1 MRKTELGMLRV
12 GDVFYYDDECY
23 EAGHS
28 DGRGYAYC
36 SNVKTRAL
44 RCLHLTT
51 VVEVEHEHID

>member
-1 MRKTELGMLRV
+1 MSKTELGMLKV
-12 GDVFYYDDECY
+12 GDIFHFDDECY

-36 SNVKTRAL
+36 INIKTMKL
-44 RCLHLTT
+44 RRFHLTT